1 MVENLTEA
9 GADVVIAQ
17 KGIDDMAQHYLAQEG
32 ILAVRRAKKSD
43 IKALSRSTG
52 ARVVSNIDD
61 VTEDDLGFA
70 GSVAQKDVGGDE
82 RIFVEDVEDAKAV
95 TLILRGGTEHV
106 VDEIERAIDDS
117 LGVVAATLEDGKV
130 LPGGGAPRP
139 NWPSACATTPTP
151 SAAASSW
158 PSRRSPTPST
168 SSRER
173 SPRTPGSI
181 PSTRWSTC
189 ARSTTAAT
197 GAPAS
202 TPTPARSST

>member
-32 ILAVRRAKKSD
+32 ILAVRRAKVRHQG
-43 IKALSRSTG
+43 ALPLDGRPRRLEHRRRHRRRPRLRRLRRPEG
-52 ARVVSNIDD
+52 RRRRRAHLRR
-61 VTEDDLGFA
+61 G
-70 GSVAQKDVGGDE
+70 
-82 RIFVEDVEDAKAV
+82 RRDAKAV

-106 VDEIERAIDDS
+106 VDGSDAPSTTRSAS
-117 LGVVAATLEDGKV
+117 SPATLEDGKV

-151 SAAASSW
+151 SAAAAGFGHRGV
-158 PSRRSPTPST
+158 RRRHRRRPANAR
-168 SSRER
+168 RER
-173 SPRTPGSI
+173 R
-181 PSTRWSTC
+181 
-189 ARSTTAAT
+189 ARSHRLAGRPALAARRRQQE
-197 GAPAS
+197 APAS